1 MFSSARELSL
11 IFVSHLIYSL
21 SSFLLP
27 YAAHPNSPSLQ
38 SPCLPCS
45 VALLPGEEQVQ
56 EEAAVHNGCHDDRKS
71 NGSKVCLL
79 LLPEPSGLDFQLLIQ
94 GHECLTLVS
103 LALLLLHIHS

>member
-1 MFSSARELSL
+1 MFSSARMLSL

-27 YAAHPNSPSLQ
+27 YAAHPTSTPLQ
-38 SPCLPCS
+38 SPCLSCS

-56 EEAAVHNGCHDDRKS
+56 EEAAVHNGCHDDHKS

-79 LLPEPSGLDFQLLIQ
+79 LLPEPSRLGFQLLIQ
-94 GHECLTLVS
+94 DQEYLTV
-103 LALLLLHIHS
+103 